1 MEDMTKY
8 EGTINDQGDIEIYK
22 QISLN
27 RLEGVPENR
36 TASGT
41 GRSTEPLRQH
51 PWRATDSRPPSGP
64 EDRCPPGSG
73 GSLSLRS
80 SGRHLGSRTPWNLG
94 I

>member
-1 MEDMTKY
+1 MEDFTLKHR
-8 EGTINDQGDIEIYK
+8 N
-22 QISLN
+22 SVLLN
-27 RLEGVPENR
+27 SSWYFSKKSALKTVRKENR

-51 PWRATDSRPPSGP
+51 PWRASDSRPPSGP
-64 EDRCPPGSG
+64 EDRCRPGLG
-73 GSLSLRS
+73 GGLSLSN